1 MFPAVF
7 ASMRGGK
14 TGSGREEKRE
24 GSLHGNPDGKGSGG
38 CVSQGFLFFLIVLLS
53 KSRYSAAAPGKW
65 GDGRPG
71 VGVGKRL
78 CTGMEKEN
86 MGGKTAVR

>member
-38 CVSQGFLFFLIVLLS
+38 CVSQGILFFLIVLLS
-53 KSRYSAAAPGKW
+53 KSRYSAVASGKW
-65 GDGRPG
+65 GDGHPG

-78 CTGMEKEN
+78 CTGLEKEN
-86 MGGKTAVR
+86 MDGKTAVR